1 LRKAEPRQLSL
12 AIADSPSGSGIAEP
26 TDASERRSMLPHKA
40 RNRKT
45 NGSATGAADTSQL
58 LEEVASEANLA
69 TALLN
74 VVRNKGAPGL
84 DGQTV
89 DMAEAK
95 ATSIIGRRLR
105 RELLNGKYRPGDV
118 RWVWLPKPGGGR
130 RGSVFQTSWIESF
143 NRRFFKY
150 WNRSSSQSSTTV
162 ATGSVRNGVLS
173 PLLSNIVLDELDRE
187 LARRDFALFDTPMI
201 VISLCGAHERD
212 NESCHRSEN
221 SCDGE
226 CGCRSTRKRVA
237 CARQMKCTFL
247 GSASAARGEKATTWP
262 FFSPGR
268 RSKDYAPKCG
278 R

>member
-1 LRKAEPRQLSL
+1 
-12 AIADSPSGSGIAEP
+12 
-26 TDASERRSMLPHKA
+26 MLPHKA

-118 RWVWLPKPGGGR
+118 SVGLAPEARRWAQGLGIP
-130 RGSVFQTSWIESF
+130 
-143 NRRFFKY
+143 
-150 WNRSSSQSSTTV
+150 
-162 ATGSVRNGVLS
+162 
-173 PLLSNIVLDELDRE
+173 NIVDRVVQQAVLQVLE
-187 LARRDFALFDTPMI
+187 PIFEPVFHDSSHGFRPKRGAFA
-201 VISLCGAHERD
+201 
-212 NESCHRSEN
+212 
-221 SCDGE
+221 
-226 CGCRSTRKRVA
+226 VA
-237 CARQMKCTFL
+237 LRY
-247 GSASAARGEKATTWP
+247 RP
-262 FFSPGR
+262 
-268 RSKDYAPKCG
+268 
-278 R
+278 